1 MEIVRRPRRLR
12 QDNIRNLVRETE
24 FSLDN
29 LVFPLFVV
37 DGQSIK
43 NEIKSMP
50 GHYHYSVD
58 NINEE
63 IRTLKE
69 LGINSVILFGLPH
82 KKDSQGS
89 EAYNDDGVIQRA
101 VREIKKEYPDFIVI
115 TDICLC
121 EYTDHGHCGIINQA
135 GYVMNDETLTSLGRV
150 ALSHARAGADILAPS
165 DMMDGRVGY
174 IRAALD
180 SAGFIKTPIMAYS
193 AKYASSFYGP
203 FREAA
208 ESAPFKGDRKS
219 YQMDFRNAKEAVLEG
234 ELDYEEGADI
244 LMVKPALAYLDIIR
258 RYSEKFIIPIAAYN
272 VSGEYVMMKMAID
285 NGVLDKNVIIETI
298 TAIRRAGASII
309 ITYFAKEIALMEME
323 KEY

>member
-12 QDNIRNLVRETE
+12 QDNLRKLVRETE

-29 LVFPLFVV
+29 LVFPLFIV
-37 DGQSIK
+37 DGHGIK
-43 NEIKSMP
+43 SEIKSMP

-63 IRTLKE
+63 IRSLKE
-69 LGINSVILFGLPH
+69 LGINSVILFGLPN
-82 KKDSQGS
+82 KKDSLGS
-89 EAYNDDGVIQRA
+89 EAYNDEGVIQRA
-101 VREIKKEYPDFIVI
+101 VRKIKNEYPDFIVI

-121 EYTDHGHCGIINQA
+121 EYSDHGHCGIIDEA
-135 GYVMNDETLTSLGRV
+135 GNVKNDETLTYLGMI

-174 IRAALD
+174 IRSALD
-180 SAGFIKTPIMAYS
+180 SAGFINTPIMAYS

-208 ESAPFKGDRKS
+208 DSAPFKGDRKS

-258 RYSEKFIIPIAAYN
+258 RYSEKFAIPIAAYN
-272 VSGEYVMMKMAID
+272 VSGEYVMIKLAID
-285 NGVLDKNVIIETI
+285 NGVLDKNVIRETI
-298 TAIRRAGASII
+298 TAIRRAGAGII
-309 ITYFAKEIALMEME
+309 ITYFAKEIALMEMD
-323 KEY
+323 

>member
-1 MEIVRRPRRLR
+1 MEILRRPRRLR

-24 FSLDN
+24 FGLDN
-29 LVFPLFVV
+29 LVFPLFIV

-43 NEIKSMP
+43 KEIKSMP

-69 LGINSVILFGLPH
+69 LGINSIILFGLPH
-82 KKDSQGS
+82 KKDSLGS
-89 EAYNDDGVIQRA
+89 EAYNDEGVIQRA

-121 EYTDHGHCGIINQA
+121 EYTDHGHCGIINQS
-135 GYVMNDETLTSLGRV
+135 GYVKNDETLNYLGMI
-150 ALSHARAGADILAPS
+150 ALSHVRAGADILAPS

-174 IRAALD
+174 IRAVLD
-180 SAGFIKTPIMAYS
+180 SAGFINTPIMAYS
-193 AKYASSFYGP
+193 AKYASNFYGP

-219 YQMDFRNAKEAVLEG
+219 YQMDYRNAKEAVLEG
-234 ELDYEEGADI
+234 ELDYQEGADI

-258 RYSEKFIIPIAAYN
+258 RYSEKFSVPIAAYN

-309 ITYFAKEIALMEME
+309 ITYFAKEIALMKMD
-323 KEY
+323 KE

>member
-29 LVFPLFVV
+29 LVFPLFIV
-37 DGQSIK
+37 DGQSTK
-43 NEIKSMP
+43 SEIKSMP

-82 KKDSQGS
+82 KKDSLGS

-121 EYTDHGHCGIINQA
+121 EYTDHGHCGIINQSS
-135 GYVMNDETLTSLGRV
+135 YVKNDETLTFLGRI

-174 IRAALD
+174 IRAVLD
-180 SAGFIKTPIMAYS
+180 SAGFINTPIMAYS

-208 ESAPFKGDRKS
+208 ESAPFTGNRKS

-244 LMVKPALAYLDIIR
+244 LMVKPALSYLDIIR
-258 RYSEKFIIPIAAYN
+258 RYSEKFAIPIAAYN
-272 VSGEYVMMKMAID
+272 VSGEYVMIKLAID

-309 ITYFAKEIALMEME
+309 ITYFAKEIALMEMD
-323 KEY
+323 KE